1 MAASIETGEEF
12 RSGTPVELFRF
23 PPRPGGISE
32 RRWSM
37 TRDAQRFLIN
47 TPLGQANRAEF
58 AVALQW
64 VKELARR

>member
-1 MAASIETGEEF
+1 
-12 RSGTPVELFRF
+12 
-23 PPRPGGISE
+23 
-32 RRWSM
+32 M